1 MIGPNI
7 PKDRLLTFFKKKLN
21 YHEFTEKRRQAEDIK
36 INLSEELRI
45 LNKWINEYDDL
56 VKFK

>member
-1 MIGPNI
+1 
-7 PKDRLLTFFKKKLN
+7 LLTYFKKKLN
-21 YHEFTEKRRQAEDIK
+21 YHEFTEKRRSAEEIK
-36 INLSEELRI
+36 INLSDELKI